1 MFCFRIAQRNTQH
14 ATLTTEPTMSFSADN
29 LLTDIP
35 EKSRRDVPRIVNRLL
50 GQTFLY
56 QDADTDKD
64 DYYFVYR
71 HRTVFD
77 GLLGLAGFSLL
88 HDDYHRI
95 FQAVSD
101 FSYCRARYKLDE
113 SLMIVVLRKLY
124 EEKIEHLSLVNDP
137 VVTIGEVRE
146 EYRTIT
152 GKERDLGIIQYEAL
166 LRRLRSIGL
175 IDTLNGR
182 SIDVRDSESRLRL
195 RGSVKLILPIQSAD
209 ELEAWLRKYRA
220 GGDDSENNEDEG
232 IL

>member
-1 MFCFRIAQRNTQH
+1 M
-14 ATLTTEPTMSFSADN
+14 
-29 LLTDIP
+29 
-35 EKSRRDVPRIVNRLL
+35 
-50 GQTFLY
+50 
-56 QDADTDKD
+56 
-64 DYYFVYR
+64 
-71 HRTVFD
+71 
-77 GLLGLAGFSLL
+77 
-88 HDDYHRI
+88 
-95 FQAVSD
+95 
-101 FSYCRARYKLDE
+101 
-113 SLMIVVLRKLY
+113 Y

-146 EYRTIT
+146 EFRTIT

-195 RGSVKLILPIQSAD
+195 RGSVKLILPIRSAD
-209 ELEAWLRKYRA
+209 ELEAWLRKYRV

>member
-1 MFCFRIAQRNTQH
+1 
-14 ATLTTEPTMSFSADN
+14 MSFN
-29 LLTDIP
+29 LDSLLSDLP

-56 QDADTDKD
+56 QDVEADKD
-64 DYYFVYR
+64 DYYIVHRYR
-71 HRTVFD
+71 AVFD
-77 GLLGLAGFSLL
+77 GLLGMAGFSLL

-124 EEKIEHLSLVNDP
+124 EEKIEHLSLANDP
-137 VVTIGEVRE
+137 LVTIGELRE

-166 LRRLRSIGL
+166 LRRLRAIGL
-175 IDTLNGR
+175 IDTIDGR
-182 SIDVRDSESRLRL
+182 SIDVRDAESRLRL
-195 RGSVKLILPIQSAD
+195 RGSVKLILPIQSVD
-209 ELEAWLRKYRA
+209 ELDAWLRKYRVA
-220 GGDDSENNEDEG
+220 EGEVEGEDE
-232 IL
+232 